1 MPDIDVFAELLALET
16 KKEALLKR
24 IEDAINEIK
33 IGSGSASIEDYAPD
47 KFYRRNTLLVDPLTE
62 TVYRT
67 IPKDGFTSTTLEQ
80 DRAAGRL
87 KLVGFE
93 SQIVTLNHQPTQGE
107 IDTLPEDAL
116 VAIYSPQD
124 DPYTPALSTDN
135 FEG

>member
-1 MPDIDVFAELLALET
+1 MAQDFFSRLLAIET
-16 KKEALLKR
+16 EREAQLKR
-24 IEDAINEIK
+24 IWEAIEQLK
-33 IGSGSASIEDYAPD
+33 IGSGSASIEDYASD

-80 DRAAGRL
+80 DREAGRL

-93 SQIVTLNHQPTQGE
+93 SQFVTFNHQPTQGE
-107 IDTLPEDAL
+107 IDTLPEDVL